1 MAVADTSPA
10 VKKLPAVAL
19 PVALTNP
26 AVRTLPPIMLPVEV
40 TSPVVRKLPAS
51 MLPVTLKFPSVPTEV
66 KLEYSTF
73 ELNVLPTKALAFT
86 LEAVTPVNWLPLPM
100 K

>member
-26 AVRTLPPIMLPVEV
+26 AVRTLPPVILAVAD
-40 TSPVVRKLPAS
+40 TSPAVRKLPAS
-51 MLPVTLKFPSVPTEV
+51 ILPVTLKFPSVPTEV
-66 KLEYSTF
+66 KLEYKTF
-73 ELNVLPTKALAFT
+73 ELSVLPTNALAFT
-86 LEAVTPVNWLPLPM
+86 LDAVTPVNWLPLPM